1 MYIRTKK
8 TQSIIEYTA
17 LVLIVSAAITAVTF
31 YISRAIEVRRR
42 HLNQELNE
50 SSRGMGQV

>member
-1 MYIRTKK
+1 MFKKTKK
-8 TQSIIEYTA
+8 SQSIVEYVA

-31 YISRAIEVRRR
+31 YIERTIEVRRR

-50 SSRGMGQV
+50 SSRGMGQI